1 MERMFQEANR
11 LVCRWDGETLIVEPW
26 GENGLRVRSAM
37 LREPEDTDYALL
49 PQERAEAVIMVGE
62 ERSEIRN
69 GKIIGVME
77 KGKNSGAVLSFYNSE
92 GKLLLAE
99 AGGGGAVHR
108 GGPPP
113 EPFFQA
119 GHRRGLPAGC
129 DFRIRSGG
137 KAVWDGAVS
146 AGFSEYQVLQPGAGA
161 EKFPGKRAFSA
172 FQPGVWFSVA

>member
-49 PQERAEAVIMVGE
+49 PQERAEAVITVGE

-99 AGGGGAVHR
+99 AG
-108 GGPPP
+108 
-113 EPFFQA
+113 E
-119 GHRRGLPAGC
+119 
-129 DFRIRSGG
+129 
-137 KAVWDGAVS
+137 DGALNRRSRFSSRSS
-146 AGFSEYQVLQPGAGA
+146 AGITSWL
-161 EKFPGKRAFSA
+161 
-172 FQPGVWFSVA
+172 